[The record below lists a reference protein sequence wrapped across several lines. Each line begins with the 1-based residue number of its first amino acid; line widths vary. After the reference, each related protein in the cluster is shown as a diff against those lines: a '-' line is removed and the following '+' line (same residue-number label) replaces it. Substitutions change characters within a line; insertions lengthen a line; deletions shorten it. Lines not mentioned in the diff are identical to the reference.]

1 MDVYDNM
8 ILSKARTQYRNIM
21 NTLDGE
27 MVTGNEHGY
36 FTKGKVAIGA
46 SSPELMQE
54 FKQKK
59 KTCGR
64 GGAGGGAAVCS

>member
-1 MDVYDNM
+1 
-8 ILSKARTQYRNIM
+8 M

-36 FTKGKVAIGA
+36 FTKGKAAIGA

-54 FKQKK
+54 LLK
-59 KTCGR
+59 G
-64 GGAGGGAAVCS
+64 